1 MDKLLSPDFGLTFW
15 TILTFVILVA
25 ILKPLL
31 WEPVIQA
38 LKRREERLQM
48 EREAAEKARADAM
61 KIKQDLEA
69 ELARLTQR
77 TQAMLDKAQV
87 DGLDLKEEILR
98 QAQEDSKRLI
108 ARGQKQLEEDRKQLI
123 HELQREI
130 GGLSV
135 MVAEKIL
142 QGSVDPAASD
152 RIVKDFLSALDGP
165 EKREKQT
172 HNAHEG

>member
-1 MDKLLSPDFGLTFW
+1 MAQLT
-15 TILTFVILVA
+15 
-25 ILKPLL
+25 
-31 WEPVIQA
+31 
-38 LKRREERLQM
+38 R
-48 EREAAEKARADAM
+48 
-61 KIKQDLEA
+61 
-69 ELARLTQR
+69 R

-87 DGLDLKEEILR
+87 DGLNLKEEILR

-152 RIVKDFLSALDGP
+152 RIVKDFLSSLDGP

-172 HNAHEG
+172 QNAHEGR